1 MGLHGSL
8 TLPEMPE
15 DSIRSSQISLKTVT
29 DIGKLDNLPQVLIG
43 DEEEGGEEDGVIV
56 LTLFVNFDGQ
66 T

>member
-1 MGLHGSL
+1 M
-8 TLPEMPE
+8 
-15 DSIRSSQISLKTVT
+15 T